1 MKKKK
6 KTIGSL
12 LGSIFVEQVDV
23 DEEEFDETESEMDE
37 EVVEDSPAPRT
48 AEAVDTEPEEVEL
61 NDDIVASIKKAI
73 DDANLEGYDYYEFMQ
88 TIAKQNMPSEKEKY
102 TTVFSVVSVMN
113 VTKERLLS
121 TASHYLD
128 VLADHKARFIDN
140 LKKEEA
146 ETVLA
151 LYDEADAIEDEITK
165 KTEQIE
171 AIKAEILEDSK
182 RKEEIVALAT
192 NNESSLVNLNN
203 QAQMAYKMFEDQI
216 TDSKAKIDK
225 YINEQ

>member
-23 DEEEFDETESEMDE
+23 DEEEFDETESEMDD
-37 EVVEDSPAPRT
+37 EVVEDSSAPRT

-113 VTKERLLS
+113 VTKEHLLS
-121 TASHYLD
+121 SASHYLD
-128 VLADHKARFIDN
+128 VLEKHKEKFTEN

-165 KTEQIE
+165 KIITV
-171 AIKAEILEDSK
+171 AC
-182 RKEEIVALAT
+182 IV
-192 NNESSLVNLNN
+192 NNTV
-203 QAQMAYKMFEDQI
+203 
-216 TDSKAKIDK
+216 
-225 YINEQ
+225 